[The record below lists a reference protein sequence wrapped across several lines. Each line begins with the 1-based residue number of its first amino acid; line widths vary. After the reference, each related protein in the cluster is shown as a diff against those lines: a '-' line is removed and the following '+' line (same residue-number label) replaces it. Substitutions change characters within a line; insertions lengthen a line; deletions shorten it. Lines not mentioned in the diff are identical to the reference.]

1 MIPKAADL
9 NHPIIGLQIKS
20 KTNKQYHR
28 KDIIM
33 PGEDLLI
40 REQTLQ
46 VQRDIVDLEWI
57 MFTGVHGGGGR
68 NFTEDEQR
76 AFATMRLA
84 QFSSWE
90 KFPLDSYINDLRTAL
105 DANRNMFAEKY
116 YYMIEETDP
125 ETFIKAKPFL
135 PIIDDTSRE
144 LIDLITDQYRI
155 WEKELAAVFPRV
167 VNAALPMDN
176 MTEGADKS
184 YTHYLNC
191 EIKTYSKKTLTMLYS
206 SLVAFPE
213 KNRYRMSLEYLMKA
227 YGFASLEEAE
237 KAMTR

>member
-1 MIPKAADL
+1 MSPLLELFTTVFVLVNSTKDCDDL
-9 NHPIIGLQIKS
+9 FLSGKRN
-20 KTNKQYHR
+20 R
-28 KDIIM
+28 
-33 PGEDLLI
+33 
-40 REQTLQ
+40 
-46 VQRDIVDLEWI
+46 
-57 MFTGVHGGGGR
+57 TGYFCAV
-68 NFTEDEQR
+68 
-76 AFATMRLA
+76 AL
-84 QFSSWE
+84 
-90 KFPLDSYINDLRTAL
+90 SYINDLRTAL

-184 YTHYLNC
+184 YAHYLNC